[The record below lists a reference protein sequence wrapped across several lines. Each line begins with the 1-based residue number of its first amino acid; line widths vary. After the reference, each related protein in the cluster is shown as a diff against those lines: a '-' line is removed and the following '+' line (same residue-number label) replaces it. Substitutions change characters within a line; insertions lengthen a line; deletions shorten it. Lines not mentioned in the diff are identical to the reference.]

1 MCSDQVDHPPKGV
14 AFATYL
20 TSPEL
25 EEAKR
30 AYNAW
35 LARRERNL
43 GFAGLMFL
51 VEGVEQ
57 DVRRA

>member
-1 MCSDQVDHPPKGV
+1 MCEKLPPEGV
-14 AFATYL
+14 ACVATL
-20 TSPEL
+20 TPLEL

-30 AYNAW
+30 AYNSW

-51 VEGVEQ
+51 TEGSER
-57 DVRRA
+57 DVRRG